1 MELLLLILL
10 FLILYPL
17 LSFAFRV
24 WRQVNHIKKQFGD
37 IRSQYENARKAQSE
51 YYRRG
56 YDDEDD
62 DEDADSRASRTSYVQ
77 RIGEYVEYEEIV
89 EERDAEVYDPG
100 TPVEPRITDAKF
112 EEIG

>member
-37 IRSQYENARKAQSE
+37 IRSQYENARKAQSD

-62 DEDADSRASRTSYVQ
+62 DADSRASRTSYVQ

-89 EERDAEVYDPG
+89 EERDAGVYDPG